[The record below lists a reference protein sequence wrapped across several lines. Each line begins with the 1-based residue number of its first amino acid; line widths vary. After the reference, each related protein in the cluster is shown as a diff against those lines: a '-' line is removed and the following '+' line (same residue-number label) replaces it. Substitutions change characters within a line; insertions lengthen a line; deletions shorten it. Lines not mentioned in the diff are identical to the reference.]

1 MTSSNPWRKSSFSGN
16 ANACVEV
23 WRKSS
28 FSGNANECVEVV
40 GSLDRLRDS
49 KHPTG
54 PVLQIDLTVLLA
66 EIRAGQFTR

>member
-1 MTSSNPWRKSSFSGN
+1 MTWRKSSFSGN

-28 FSGNANECVEVV
+28 LSGNANECVEVV

-49 KHPTG
+49 KNPTG
-54 PVLQIDLTVLLA
+54 PVLRVDLTALLA
-66 EIRAGQFTR
+66 EIRSGQFAR

>member
-1 MTSSNPWRKSSFSGN
+1 MKTWRKSSFSGN

-40 GSLDRLRDS
+40 GSLDRVRDS
-49 KHPTG
+49 KNPAGPT
-54 PVLQIDLTVLLA
+54 LRIDLDSLLT
-66 EIRAGQFTR
+66 EIKTNRFTLS